1 MRFVYF
7 WIFETGDLWQKFRDG
22 RAPDPSSFGVRRS
35 KELCD
40 LVRLLM
46 SPRPRHRRMAHE
58 ILEMAPV
65 QAAKHD
71 TFIVD
76 VIRRSRQDDSKRRR
90 IAGTRP
96 MSSMSS
102 RSFTHISSLAGSKTD
117 GGSNGVGNGL
127 SIRVPSFDAFSAV
140 RDGMSTPTDQTFSH
154 DYANPL
160 PSFGTPTNKK

>member
-1 MRFVYF
+1 MIRF
-7 WIFETGDLWQKFRDG
+7 LG
-22 RAPDPSSFGVRRS
+22 RMTVIGVRRS

-76 VIRRSRQDDSKRRR
+76 VIVDGLFGGDDDSD
-90 IAGTRP
+90 
-96 MSSMSS
+96 S
-102 RSFTHISSLAGSKTD
+102 D
-117 GGSNGVGNGL
+117 
-127 SIRVPSFDAFSAV
+127 DE
-140 RDGMSTPTDQTFSH
+140 
-154 DYANPL
+154 
-160 PSFGTPTNKK
+160 